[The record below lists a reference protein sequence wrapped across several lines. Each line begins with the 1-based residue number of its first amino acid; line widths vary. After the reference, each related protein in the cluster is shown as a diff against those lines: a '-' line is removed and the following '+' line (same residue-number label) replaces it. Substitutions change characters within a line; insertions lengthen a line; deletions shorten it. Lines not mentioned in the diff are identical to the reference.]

1 MKKRFAL
8 CAFLSLGVGCST
20 TGPTGPT
27 TGSLQITV
35 TGLPSGPAAISV
47 TGPAGFSQMVTATT
61 TLTNLT
67 PGLYTLAASPVVVS
81 GSTYTSTPASS
92 TVNVVASSTAT
103 PATVTYAIAD
113 GGLQITVTGLPS
125 GPAAITVTGPGGFSH
140 VVTVTTTLSNLT
152 PGMYTLT
159 VSPVVVSNS
168 TYSSTPASFNVT
180 VTASSSPATATVAY
194 VLASGSL
201 AITVTGLPSGSA
213 AISVTGP
220 GGFNQTV
227 TATTTLFNLTPGTY
241 VLRASPVVVSNS
253 TYASTP
259 ASSNVTVTASLTPVP
274 ATVTYAIA
282 SGSLAITVAGL
293 PSGPA
298 AISVTG
304 PGGFNR
310 MVVATTTLSNL
321 PPGAYMLTASPVVV
335 SNSTYASTPAST
347 NVTVVASTTA
357 TPATVTYAIASGSL
371 MITVTGLPSGG
382 LAAITVTGP
391 GEFNQIV
398 TATTTLLDLTPG
410 TYMLTASTVAVLD
423 STYGST
429 PTSSTIS
436 VTASLTPATA
446 AFAYLAQGTVVNIG
460 VYIPGS
466 GGPVITVTGTDA
478 PRRMSPK

>member
-1 MKKRFAL
+1 
-8 CAFLSLGVGCST
+8 
-20 TGPTGPT
+20 
-27 TGSLQITV
+27 
-35 TGLPSGPAAISV
+35 
-47 TGPAGFSQMVTATT
+47 MVTSTT

-81 GSTYTSTPASS
+81 GSTYTSTPARS

-125 GPAAITVTGPGGFSH
+125 GPAAITVTGPGGFSQ

-159 VSPVVVSNS
+159 VSPVVVSSS

-180 VTASSSPATATVAY
+180 VTSSSSPATATVAY

-259 ASSNVTVTASLTPVP
+259 AS
-274 ATVTYAIA
+274 
-282 SGSLAITVAGL
+282 
-293 PSGPA
+293 
-298 AISVTG
+298 
-304 PGGFNR
+304 
-310 MVVATTTLSNL
+310 
-321 PPGAYMLTASPVVV
+321 
-335 SNSTYASTPAST
+335 T
-347 NVTVVASTTA
+347 NVTVVASTA
-357 TPATVTYAIASGSL
+357 PTPASVTYALASGSL
-371 MITVTGLPSGG
+371 TITVTGLPSGG

-391 GEFNQIV
+391 DEFNQMV